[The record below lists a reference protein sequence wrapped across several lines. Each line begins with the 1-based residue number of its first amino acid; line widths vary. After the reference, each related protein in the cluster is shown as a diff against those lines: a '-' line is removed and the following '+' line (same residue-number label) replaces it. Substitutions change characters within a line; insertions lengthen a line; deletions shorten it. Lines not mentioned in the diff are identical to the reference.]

1 MDVITVRVQDKVS
14 KAIDFLT
21 KEKKKTKADLIR
33 ELMSKAVEEEELNT
47 YVKKYQNKQITLRK
61 FAKKLNIPLWK
72 AYELASKAE
81 FPYSKADLQRDLKL
95 IEEA

>member
-33 ELMSKAVEEEELNT
+33 ELMSKAVEKEELNI
-47 YVKKYQNKQITLRK
+47 YLKKYQNKEMTLRK
-61 FAKKLNIPLWK
+61 LAKKLNLPLWK
-72 AYELASKAE
+72 AYDLAAAVE
-81 FPYSKADLQRDLKL
+81 FPYTKSDIQRDLKL
-95 IEEA
+95 VEEA